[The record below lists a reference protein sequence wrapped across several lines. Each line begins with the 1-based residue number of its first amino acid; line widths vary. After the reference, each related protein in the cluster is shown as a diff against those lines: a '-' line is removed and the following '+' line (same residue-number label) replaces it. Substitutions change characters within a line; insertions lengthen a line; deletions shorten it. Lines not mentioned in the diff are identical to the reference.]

1 MGSERHQTVKS
12 FPYQFLRV
20 KESGQDE
27 DEGDEQQG
35 EGRRR
40 QPTILGDLESAL
52 KTSLFANDEE
62 AKQAITFVPRKPF
75 EPSLIYVKG
84 PHYP

>member
-1 MGSERHQTVKS
+1 
-12 FPYQFLRV
+12 V

-40 QPTILGDLESAL
+40 QPTVLGDLASSL
-52 KTSLFANDEE
+52 KNVSLFANDKD
-62 AKQAITFVPRKPF
+62 AKQAITFLP
-75 EPSLIYVKG
+75 
-84 PHYP
+84 

>member
-40 QPTILGDLESAL
+40 QPTVLGDLASSL
-52 KTSLFANDEE
+52 KNVSLFANDKD
-62 AKQAITFVPRKPF
+62 AKQAITFLP
-75 EPSLIYVKG
+75 
-84 PHYP
+84 

>member
-1 MGSERHQTVKS
+1 
-12 FPYQFLRV
+12 V

-40 QPTILGDLESAL
+40 QPTVLGDLASSL
-52 KTSLFANDEE
+52 KNFSLFTNDEE
-62 AKQAITFVPRKPF
+62 DKQALTFLPG
-75 EPSLIYVKG
+75 ETL
-84 PHYP
+84 